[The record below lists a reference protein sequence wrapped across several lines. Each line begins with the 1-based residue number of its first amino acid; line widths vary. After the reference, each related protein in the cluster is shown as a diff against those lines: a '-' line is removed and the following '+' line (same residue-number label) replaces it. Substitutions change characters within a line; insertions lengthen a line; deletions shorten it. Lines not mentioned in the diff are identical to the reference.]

1 MERVSVDSAG
11 NQGNGDGTDVALSAD
26 GRFVAFTSAAPD
38 LVAGDTNGVSDVFVH
53 DRQTGATERVSV
65 DSAGTQ
71 PNGDSTDVALSAD
84 GRFFAFTS
92 AAPDLVAGDTNGAAD
107 VFAHDRGTTAA
118 DQITDLL
125 TIARSCHLQPKG
137 VETSLVRK
145 LQNALA
151 AVSAGD
157 LVTACT
163 LLRDFRDCSPGFWWH
178 LGDRWT
184 EALHRSA
191 RIRNPRRLEITWCP
205 CIRLPQHVQRGP
217 GHRGPGV
224 WLLDRCE

>member
-1 MERVSVDSAG
+1 
-11 NQGNGDGTDVALSAD
+11 
-26 GRFVAFTSAAPD
+26 
-38 LVAGDTNGVSDVFVH
+38 
-53 DRQTGATERVSV
+53 
-65 DSAGTQ
+65 
-71 PNGDSTDVALSAD
+71 
-84 GRFFAFTS
+84 S

-178 LGDRWT
+178 LVFRIVSQVNIGHGYSPGGEPWRI
-184 EALHRSA
+184 AFVRSWSA
-191 RIRNPRRLEITWCP
+191 KPIGTI
-205 CIRLPQHVQRGP
+205 
-217 GHRGPGV
+217 
-224 WLLDRCE
+224 